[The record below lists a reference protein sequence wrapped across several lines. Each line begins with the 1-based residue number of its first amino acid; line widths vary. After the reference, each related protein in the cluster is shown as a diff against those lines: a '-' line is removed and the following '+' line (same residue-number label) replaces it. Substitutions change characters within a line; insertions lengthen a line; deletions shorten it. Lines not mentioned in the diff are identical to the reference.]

1 MERKTPNNIRY
12 LRKLKG
18 WTMKELGEKVEVAES
33 TISQYETG
41 KRQPDNEMLLRLGE
55 VLNCSVDFL
64 LSTTSAT
71 EQQIFADASIA
82 KYLDRLRNDPRA
94 RVLLDVSEKM
104 TESEISQV
112 EAFARFLR
120 SNDK

>member
-1 MERKTPNNIRY
+1 MATNKPRFSLTFDKETLDRVDKFRADHKYSTRSSAIQKLIEAGLAEYDTDAKAER
-12 LRKLKG
+12 
-18 WTMKELGEKVEVAES
+18 
-33 TISQYETG
+33 
-41 KRQPDNEMLLRLGE
+41 
-55 VLNCSVDFL
+55 
-64 LSTTSAT
+64 
-71 EQQIFADASIA
+71 A
-82 KYLDRLRNDPRA
+82 KQLDRLRNDPRT